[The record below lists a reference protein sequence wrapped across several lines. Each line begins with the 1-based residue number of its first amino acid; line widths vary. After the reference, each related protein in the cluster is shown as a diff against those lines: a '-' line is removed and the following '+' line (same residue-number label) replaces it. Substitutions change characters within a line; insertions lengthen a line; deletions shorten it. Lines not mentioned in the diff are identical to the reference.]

1 MTRGARGHIL
11 HGTLTDAG
19 VTGTLRADA
28 EAIFRAALERVDP
41 VPMMKRV
48 LRLEGDVLVAATEL
62 GSARF
67 DLSAFDR
74 VVVTGMGKATARMA
88 LGLEE
93 ILGDRIASGLVAV
106 KSGHVETLRRVRL
119 VEASHPVPDASSAR
133 AADEVLAFAETFD
146 ARTLVV
152 TLISGGGS
160 ALLCAP
166 ARDAGGRPLLTLD
179 EKKEVTRALL
189 ACGATIHE
197 MNCVRKHLSRIKG
210 GRLARAYAPAASLN
224 LLLSDVVGD
233 DLDVIA
239 SGPTVPDPT
248 TFADALGVVRRHG
261 LLDRIPAAARRALED
276 GAAGL
281 HEETPKPGDPAFER
295 ATNVLIG
302 TNHQALL
309 AAEAKARALGYAT
322 LVLTS
327 RLTGEARDAALTL
340 LGIGEDI
347 ALSRFPLRPPACLIA
362 GGETTVT
369 LRGAGKGGR
378 NQEMALAFL
387 AALPRSRA
395 ARDILLLAASTDG
408 NDGPTDAAGAFSSLT
423 IAEHARALGLDP
435 NAFLAANDS
444 YRFHEAA
451 GSLLKTGPT
460 NTNVSD
466 VAVLM
471 VGAADVP

>member
-1 MTRGARGHIL
+1 MTS
-11 HGTLTDAG
+11 
-19 VTGTLRADA
+19 LRADA
-28 EAIFRAALERVDP
+28 EAVFRAALERVDP
-41 VPMMKRV
+41 ASMMKRV
-48 LRLEGDVLVAATEL
+48 LALDGDVLSVRTEHA
-62 GSARF
+62 SARF

-93 ILGDRIASGLVAV
+93 ILGDRIAGGVVSV
-106 KSGHVETLRRVRL
+106 KTGHLESLRL
-119 VEASHPVPDASSAR
+119 VRILEASHPVPDASSAR
-133 AADEVLAFAETFD
+133 AADEVLAFAEGCD
-146 ARTLVV
+146 DRTLVI

-166 ARDAGGRPLLTLD
+166 ARDAAGRPLLGLE
-179 EKKEVTRALL
+179 EKKEVTRVLL

-210 GRLARAYAPAASLN
+210 GRLARAYTPAASLN

-248 TFADALGVVRRHG
+248 TFADALAIVRRHG
-261 LLDRIPAAARRALED
+261 VADRIP
-276 GAAGL
+276 GAALRVLDEGAEGL
-281 HEETPKPGDPAFER
+281 HEETPKPGDPAFTR
-295 ATNVLIG
+295 TTNVLIG

-309 AAEAKARALGYAT
+309 AAEVRARALGYAT

-327 RLTGEARDAALTL
+327 RLTGEAREAALAL
-340 LGIGEDI
+340 LGIGEDV
-347 ALSRFPLRPPACLIA
+347 ALNGFPLRPPACVIA

-369 LRGAGKGGR
+369 LRGDGKGGR

-387 AALPRSRA
+387 AALPRSPA
-395 ARDILLLAASTDG
+395 ARDLLLLAASTDG
-408 NDGPTDAAGAFSSLT
+408 NDGPTDAAGAFASS
-423 IAEHARALGLDP
+423 EVGARARESGLDP
-435 NAFLAANDS
+435 ARFLAANDS
-444 YRFHEAA
+444 YRFHDAA

-471 VGAADVP
+471 VGARPI

>member
-1 MTRGARGHIL
+1 MTARL
-11 HGTLTDAG
+11 AT
-19 VTGTLRADA
+19 DA
-28 EAIFRAALERVDP
+28 EAIFRAALDRVDP

-48 LRLEGDVLVAATEL
+48 LRLDGDVLRVATEL
-62 GSARF
+62 SSASF
-67 DLSAFDR
+67 DLSRFDR

-93 ILGDRIASGLVAV
+93 ILGDRIADGLVSV
-106 KSGHVETLRRVRL
+106 KAGHVETLRRVRL
-119 VEASHPVPDASSAR
+119 IEAGHPVPDESSRR
-133 AADEVLAFAETFD
+133 AAEEIRAFAGACDERTF
-146 ARTLVV
+146 VI

-166 ARDAGGRPLLTLD
+166 ACDAGGRPLISLD

-210 GRLARAYAPAASLN
+210 GRLARAYAPATSLN
-224 LLLSDVVGD
+224 LMLSDVVGD

-248 TFADALGVVRRHG
+248 TFGDALGVIRRYDVA
-261 LLDRIPAAARRALED
+261 DRIPAAALRALEA

-281 HEETPKPGDPAFER
+281 HEDTPKPGDPAFAK

-309 AAEAKARALGYAT
+309 AAERKARALGYAT

-327 RLTGEARDAALTL
+327 RLTGEAREAALAL

-347 ALSRFPLRPPACLIA
+347 AVSGFPLHAPACVIA

-369 LRGAGKGGR
+369 LRGSGKGGR

-387 AALPRSRA
+387 AALPRSKA
-395 ARDILLLAASTDG
+395 AGKIVLLAASTDG
-408 NDGPTDAAGAFSSLT
+408 NDGPTDAAGAFASLEV
-423 IAEHARALGLDP
+423 AGRARGLGLDA

-451 GSLLKTGPT
+451 GSLLRTGPT

-471 VGAADVP
+471 VGAAGEP

>member
-1 MTRGARGHIL
+1 M
-11 HGTLTDAG
+11 TDAG
-19 VTGTLRADA
+19 VTGSLRADA

-41 VPMMKRV
+41 VLMMKRV
-48 LRLEGDVLVAATEL
+48 LRLDGDALAVQTEL
-62 GSARF
+62 ASARF

-93 ILGDRIASGLVAV
+93 ILGDRISGGLVSV
-106 KSGHVETLRRVRL
+106 KTGHVETLRRVRL
-119 VEASHPVPDASSAR
+119 IEAGHPVPDAASAR
-133 AADEVLAFAETFD
+133 AADEVLALAGGFD

-166 ARDAGGRPLLTLD
+166 ARDAAGRPLLTLD
-179 EKKEVTRALL
+179 EKKEVTRVLL
-189 ACGATIHE
+189 SCGATIHE

-248 TFADALGVVRRHG
+248 TFGDAVGIVRRHG
-261 LLDRIPAAARRALED
+261 VLDRIPAAARRALED

-281 HEETPKPGDPAFER
+281 HEETPKPGDSAFER

-309 AAEAKARALGYAT
+309 AAEARARALGYAT

-327 RLTGEARDAALTL
+327 RLTGEAREAALAL
-340 LGIGEDI
+340 LGIGEDV
-347 ALSRFPLRPPACLIA
+347 ALGGFPLRAPACLIA

-369 LRGAGKGGR
+369 LRGGGKGGR

-387 AALPRSRA
+387 AALPRSKA
-395 ARDILLLAASTDG
+395 ARQIVLLAASTDG
-408 NDGPTDAAGAFSSLT
+408 NDGPTDAAGAFASLDV
-423 IAEHARALGLDP
+423 AVRARALGLDA
-435 NAFLAANDS
+435 NAFLDANDS

-451 GSLLKTGPT
+451 SSLLRTGPT

-471 VGAADVP
+471 VGA